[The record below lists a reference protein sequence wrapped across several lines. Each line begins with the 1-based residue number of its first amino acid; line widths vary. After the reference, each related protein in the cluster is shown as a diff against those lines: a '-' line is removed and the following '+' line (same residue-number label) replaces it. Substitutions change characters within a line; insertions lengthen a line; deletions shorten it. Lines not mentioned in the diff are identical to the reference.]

1 MERCSRYLRPGKHL
15 LLTLGVTSSPPPTP
29 PPVARPPRRLLQ
41 CTRSGTQL
49 KNIGVVGN
57 GITRALAVAIRKK
70 TLILSDTDVVSVHK
84 TILCFI
90 VRRVEILFRQCFD
103 TVFPC
108 HTPLARN

>member
-1 MERCSRYLRPGKHL
+1 MQRIFATGQAPFFNTRTY
-15 LLTLGVTSSPPPTP
+15 VVP

-41 CTRSGTQL
+41 CARRGTQL
-49 KNIGVVGN
+49 KKIGVVGN

-70 TLILSDTDVVSVHK
+70 TLILSDTDVVSVQK

-90 VRRVEILFRQCFD
+90 VRRVQILFRQCFD

-108 HTPLARN
+108 HTLLPRN

>member
-1 MERCSRYLRPGKHL
+1 MERCSGYLRPGKHL
-15 LLTLGVTSSPPPTP
+15 LLTLGLTSSPPT

-41 CTRSGTQL
+41 CARSGTQL